1 MHFMQNLPE
10 IERNFSTDVSGV
22 ISFYHKNIFCKKIDD
37 LPFRQRHVT
46 LIRAIRG
53 GRIEEN

>member
-1 MHFMQNLPE
+1 MQNLPE

-37 LPFRQRHVT
+37 LPFWQRHVT